1 MRYLKKYRHIQGW
14 QKVSNNGGLQQNCK
28 LEKWR
33 GHLFSKKSGGYRP
46 PATLTPILSRSNK
59 RLSCLIR
66 NFMVGNLFDRFLG
79 WRLDP

>member
-1 MRYLKKYRHIQGW
+1 MQYLKKYRHIQGW

-33 GHLFSKKSGGYRP
+33 GFSKKSRGYRP